1 MNTNTKSKFKLMKKM
16 SKIVAVAVG
25 VSVML
30 SSCGLFG
37 GKKGTCPAYNKTETV
52 KNTADVNE

>member
-25 VSVML
+25 VSVIL
-30 SSCGLFG
+30 TSCGLFG
-37 GKKGTCPAYNKTETV
+37 GKKGTCPAYNKTEIV
-52 KNTADVNE
+52 KTTADVNE

>member
-1 MNTNTKSKFKLMKKM
+1 MNTNTKSKFNMKKL

-52 KNTADVNE
+52 KNTAGVNE

>member
-1 MNTNTKSKFKLMKKM
+1 MKKL

-52 KNTADVNE
+52 KNTAELVNE